1 MSEAAVVEP
10 APATPAPATPAATP
24 APTPAEPVANVDPA
38 PAGPNP
44 TPAANPNEPAPSEGD
59 WRSQLAG
66 GDEKR
71 LKALERY
78 ADPAAYDK
86 AFRDTQAALRDGGRV
101 KIPGAD
107 ATPEEMAEFNKTL
120 GVPEAVDGYEI
131 TAQPP
136 EGLEVGDADKAVLE
150 GVVAKLHGMGGMA
163 ATPQMANLA
172 HEVYY
177 GMMEEQASQMAAQAA
192 QAKQTTESNL
202 KNDWGAEYKINMGYA
217 ESAIQSYFN
226 VDSAQEVLDWVGAD
240 GTKLGDNEG
249 FVRAMTA
256 AGRATTE
263 DPNFL
268 QALTGGDMSG
278 DALQTEIDKI
288 KGWRRGTPAEQ
299 KQYAEASQRG
309 GRLEQLMARQQ
320 KVSSRAA

>member
-1 MSEAAVVEP
+1 MSEAAVVD
-10 APATPAPATPAATP
+10 ATADTQVATTDTATQTGVDTATVDTAAQDTTTDT
-24 APTPAEPVANVDPA
+24 ATTTDADTATSDA
-38 PAGPNP
+38 TA
-44 TPAANPNEPAPSEGD
+44 D
-59 WRSQLAG
+59 WRTQLAG

-71 LKALERY
+71 LKALERFS
-78 ADPAAYDK
+78 DPAAYDK
-86 AFRDTQAALRDGGRV
+86 AFRDTQAALRDSGRI
-101 KIPGAD
+101 KLPGED

-120 GVPEAVDGYEI
+120 GVPESPDGYEI
-131 TAQPP
+131 SVEPP
-136 EGLEVGDADKAVLE
+136 EGLEVGEADKAVLQ

-163 ATPQMANLA
+163 ATPQMANFA

-192 QAKQTTESNL
+192 VAKQATETNL
-202 KNDWGAEYKINMGYA
+202 KNDWGPEYKINMGYA
-217 ESAIQSYFN
+217 NSAIQSYFN
-226 VDSAQEVLDWVGAD
+226 VENAQEVLDWVGAD
-240 GTKLGDNEG
+240 GTKLGDNEA
-249 FVRAMTA
+249 FVRAMTS
-256 AGRATTE
+256 AGRATSE

-268 QALTGGDMSG
+268 QALTGEGLKG